1 VFLSAIPEING
12 SGQEEF
18 LDVDIDRSEFD
29 KYLSGYGAN
38 HASSVVMAQTH
49 ALTAAGCSY
58 YGTVDHHV
66 TLFEASRDPKEI
78 NANNNGHEHPLIK
91 SEPAYDTIPGAS
103 LSSALAD
110 VRSMYYDC

>member
-49 ALTAAGCSY
+49 ALPAAGCSY
-58 YGTVDHHV
+58 HGIRKTGTLTV
-66 TLFEASRDPKEI
+66 
-78 NANNNGHEHPLIK
+78 GC
-91 SEPAYDTIPGAS
+91 YDGPETGPG
-103 LSSALAD
+103 
-110 VRSMYYDC
+110 R